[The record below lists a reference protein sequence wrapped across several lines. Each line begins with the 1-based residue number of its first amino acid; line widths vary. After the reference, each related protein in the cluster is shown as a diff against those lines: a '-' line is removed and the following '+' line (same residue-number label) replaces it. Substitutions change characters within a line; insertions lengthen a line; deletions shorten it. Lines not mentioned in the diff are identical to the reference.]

1 MNMEKTFCVYMHTNK
16 LNGKKYI
23 GQTCQ
28 KPELRWGI
36 DGKKYRTS
44 THFWNAIQKY
54 GWNNFEHDV
63 LYKNLSLQEA
73 NEKEKELIAKYNT
86 TDMSFGYNL
95 EHGGINGFHSEETK
109 AKISKAH
116 KGKTFSKEHLENL
129 SKAHKGMNMGKNNPN
144 FGKKPSAETSRKMSD
159 AKKDIYNGTGNP
171 NSKCVLQ
178 YDLSGNFIKEWEYIS
193 MASAELGICLSS
205 IGQCCRGKQR
215 KAGGY
220 IWRFKESQN
229 GNRKGSFAK

>member
-1 MNMEKTFCVYMHTNK
+1 MEKTFCVYMHTNK
-16 LNGKKYI
+16 INGKKYI

-28 KPELRWGI
+28 KPESRWGA

-63 LYKNLSLQEA
+63 LYENLSLQEA
-73 NEKEKELIAKYNT
+73 NEKERELIAKYNT

-95 EHGGINGFHSEETK
+95 EYGGINGFHSDETK
-109 AKISKAH
+109 EKISNAH
-116 KGKTFSKEHLENL
+116 KGKTFSKEHLKNL
-129 SKAHKGMNMGKNNPN
+129 SKAHKGRNMGQNNPN
-144 FGKKPSAETSRKMSD
+144 YGKKPSEETLRKMSD

-193 MASAELGICLSS
+193 LASEELGICLSS

-220 IWRFKESQN
+220 IWRFKEAQN
-229 GNRKGSFAK
+229 GNRKNKN

>member
-1 MNMEKTFCVYMHTNK
+1 MEKTFCVYMHTNK

-28 KPELRWGI
+28 KPKSRWGI

-54 GWNNFEHDV
+54 GWNNFEHDI
-63 LYKNLSLQEA
+63 LYENLSLQEA

-86 TDMSFGYNL
+86 TDMNFGYNL
-95 EHGGINGFHSEETK
+95 EYGGINGFHSDETK
-109 AKISKAH
+109 AKISKSN

-144 FGKKPSAETSRKMSD
+144 FGKKPSTETSKKMSD

-229 GNRKGSFAK
+229 GNRKDKN